1 LLVGE
6 SNLAQAI
13 VTKTLKAC
21 VETAIKLIK
30 QQWFLVALT
39 VVVVAGMG
47 LCPWLAPLT
56 EYRQLRSGIVGL
68 VMFLM
73 ALPLPLGAFLRAIH
87 RPQAALLASFINL
100 GLAPLLAFP
109 FISLL
114 GPQLGGGL
122 AIALAVPCTLST
134 AAVWTRRA
142 GGNDV
147 TALMVTILTNL
158 MCVVAT
164 PLWLWFLTSRIIAE
178 FSLAEQIQRLSWLVL
193 LPIGLAQIARA
204 WPQLA
209 NFATRR
215 KSMLGAGSQI
225 GVLYIVFLGAIQS
238 ALAWRAGQGEAA
250 WQWAIVLLLIPTA
263 HLGLFFLGLGLAK
276 WLRIDTPDQR
286 AVAISGSQKTFMVG
300 AEVGLTLGLSIL
312 PLLIYHL
319 FQLFADTLLADRL
332 RAQDASAQD
341 SQAIDSQQT

>member
-1 LLVGE
+1 MFLRNAKV
-6 SNLAQAI
+6 I
-13 VTKTLKAC
+13 VKVLQ
-21 VETAIKLIK
+21 
-30 QQWFLVALT
+30 QQWFLIALT
-39 VVVVAGMG
+39 LVVVLGMS
-47 LCPWLAPLT
+47 LSSWFAPLT
-56 EYRQLRSGIVGL
+56 EYRQLRSWIVGL

-73 ALPLPLGAFLRAIH
+73 ALPLPLGAFVRAVH

-100 GLAPLLAFP
+100 GLAPLLAWP
-109 FISLL
+109 FVNLL
-114 GPQLGGGL
+114 GSQLGGGL

-164 PLWLWFLTSRIIAE
+164 PLWLWFLTSQIVTE
-178 FSLAEQIQRLSWLVL
+178 FSLTEQIERLGWLVL

-204 WPQLA
+204 WPRLA

-215 KSMLGAGSQI
+215 KNLLGAGSQF
-225 GVLYIVFLGAIQS
+225 GVLYVVFLGAVQS
-238 ALAWRAGQGEAA
+238 ALVWGAGQGDAA
-250 WQWAIVLLLIPTA
+250 WQWAIVLTLIPAA
-263 HLGLFFLGLGLAK
+263 HLGLFFLGLGLAIQ
-276 WLRIDTPDQR
+276 LGIDRPNQS
-286 AVAISGSQKTFMVG
+286 AVAISGSQKTFMIG

-332 RAQDASAQD
+332 RAQDD
-341 SQAIDSQQT
+341 LKP